1 MESAGRER
9 IFLYGTL
16 RRGASRD
23 VLAHYAGVEFVA
35 SARVRGVLYD
45 LGDYPGLRLDAAASW
60 VHGEVFAVDGATL
73 AGLDEWEGIDPVAP
87 EAGEYRRVRVA
98 VQRDDGAV
106 ESCWAYEIRAAR
118 CESAQVIASGDWL
131 AP

>member
-35 SARVRGVLYD
+35 SARVRGTLHD
-45 LGDYPGLRLDAAASW
+45 LGDYPGLRRDATAGWVRGEIFDVDAAA
-60 VHGEVFAVDGATL
+60 L

-87 EAGEYRRVRVA
+87 EAGEYRRVRVTA
-98 VQRDDGAV
+98 ERDDGA
-106 ESCWAYEIRAAR
+106 EGSCWVYEIEAAKCAGR
-118 CESAQVIASGDWL
+118 PVIASGDWL
-131 AP
+131 AR